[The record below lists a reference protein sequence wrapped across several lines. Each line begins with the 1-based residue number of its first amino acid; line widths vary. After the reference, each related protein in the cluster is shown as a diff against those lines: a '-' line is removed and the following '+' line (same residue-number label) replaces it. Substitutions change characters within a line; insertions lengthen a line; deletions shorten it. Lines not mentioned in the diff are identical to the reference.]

1 MILEEGFSRLI
12 VDLEN
17 HYNFIE
23 SEISNV
29 LRMPTIRTTEMGVVV
44 SADGRT
50 LYGDDVIFTIDQ
62 KTTFKSLENWTPIF
76 VSEEE

>member
-1 MILEEGFSRLI
+1 
-12 VDLEN
+12 
-17 HYNFIE
+17 
-23 SEISNV
+23 
-29 LRMPTIRTTEMGVVV
+29 MPTIKTTEMGVVV